1 MLPLSLMMLSSVFFL
16 FGNKFISP
24 SSAFSCSAVS
34 SRGGHSVASRW
45 MSSLAALVS
54 VDEAIEAQKSGEG
67 RFIDGSWFMPVGENP
82 RNGRAEFAKGPRI
95 RDACYL
101 DIDDI
106 GACGEDNPKSLPH
119 MKPTAKQFAVAMDR
133 MKISPGDTIYV
144 YATKGCGFYHRA
156 YWTLSSCG
164 FHDPGKVK
172 LLQGCLDEFRERG
185 GEVEEGKLVD
195 GEDHRLFRLSEMEWR
210 NMTPKY
216 KCWSEGPRQ
225 CVVDRKDV
233 LEVVKSRADAVI
245 VDARSSGRFVG
256 TAPEPR
262 PGLRGGHMP
271 GALNV
276 PFTDLLDPMDMTKFK
291 PLSQLK
297 KIFESAGVKAEP
309 SKTIVTC
316 GSGVTAAALAV
327 GIEECGLRNKDDILI
342 YDGSWIEWGGDE
354 SVPIVKDS

>member
-1 MLPLSLMMLSSVFFL
+1 MDS
-16 FGNKFISP
+16 I
-24 SSAFSCSAVS
+24 
-34 SRGGHSVASRW
+34 W
-45 MSSLAALVS
+45 
-54 VDEAIEAQKSGEG
+54 IEA
-67 RFIDGSWFMPVGENP
+67 
-82 RNGRAEFAKGPRI
+82 
-95 RDACYL
+95 
-101 DIDDI
+101 
-106 GACGEDNPKSLPH
+106 
-119 MKPTAKQFAVAMDR
+119 
-133 MKISPGDTIYV
+133 
-144 YATKGCGFYHRA
+144 HREL
-156 YWTLSSCG
+156 WTLSSCG

-233 LEVVKSRADAVI
+233 LEVVESRADAVI

>member
-1 MLPLSLMMLSSVFFL
+1 MLLLPFPLMALSSVFFL
-16 FGNKFISP
+16 FGNKVKVQ
-24 SSAFSCSAVS
+24 AFSSV
-34 SRGGHSVASRW
+34 SRGAR
-45 MSSLAALVS
+45 MTALVS
-54 VDEAIEAQKSGEG
+54 VDEAIEAQKSGRG
-67 RFIDGSWFMPVGENP
+67 RFIDGSWFMPVGDNP
-82 RNGRAEFAKGPRI
+82 RNGREEFAEGPRI
-95 RDACYL
+95 RDACFL

-119 MKPTAKQFAVAMDR
+119 MKPTPKQFAITMDR
-133 MKISPGDTIYV
+133 MKISPEDTIYV
-144 YATKGCGFYHRA
+144 YATSKGCGFYHRA

-164 FHDPGKVK
+164 FHDPARVK
-172 LLQGCLDEFRERG
+172 LMQGCLDEFRDRG
-185 GEVEEGKLVD
+185 GEVEGGKLVD
-195 GEDHRLFRLSEMEWR
+195 GDDHRLFRLSEMDWR

-216 KCWSEGPRQ
+216 KCWGEERRRS
-225 CVVDRKDV
+225 VVDINDV
-233 LEVVKSRADAVI
+233 LEVVESKQADTVI

-276 PFTDLLDPMDMTKFK
+276 PFTDILDPMDMTRFK
-291 PLSQLK
+291 PLSEVK
-297 KIFESAGVKAEP
+297 KIFESAGMKAEP
-309 SKTIVTC
+309 SRTIVTC

-327 GIEECGLRNKDDILI
+327 GLEECGLRNREDILI